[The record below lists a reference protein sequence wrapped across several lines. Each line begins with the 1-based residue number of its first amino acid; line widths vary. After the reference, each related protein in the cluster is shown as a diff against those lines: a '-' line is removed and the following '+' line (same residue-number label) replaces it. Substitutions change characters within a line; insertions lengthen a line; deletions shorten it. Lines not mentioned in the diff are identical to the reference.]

1 MVPPS
6 DSKPKIVIAGGTGY
20 LGQLIAESF
29 HQDNWDVVLLSRS
42 SNPRHKIGRS
52 VYWDAKSL
60 GDWTEELENAQVLLN
75 LTGRSIDCRHN
86 AANRE
91 EILNSRVYS
100 TRVLGEAVSVAKS
113 PPPCWLNASSMAL
126 YGQLWGNTPAHTEQS
141 SLQSGGFLEDVTVAW
156 EEEFLKWKREGI
168 RQVALRISFVLGRAS
183 GAFPLLKMLTKYGLG
198 GTQGSGKQWVS
209 WLHEK
214 DWVGIIRVLV
224 ENENMNGAVNLAA
237 PNPLMNKEFM
247 KALRSKFA
255 PLGIGFPAPSF
266 GVKLGCFI
274 LNSAPELALQ
284 SRKVC
289 SAKLKEHQY
298 KFLFPEISEAF
309 KNLGEVANSRSS
321 MIGDC
326 C

>member
-1 MVPPS
+1 MAPPS

-20 LGQLIAESF
+20 LGQLIAASL

-42 SNPRHKIGRS
+42 SNPGNKIGRS

-60 GDWTEELENAQVLLN
+60 GEWTEELESAQVLLN

-86 AANRE
+86 AANCE

-100 TRVLGEAVSVAKS
+100 TRVLGEAVSIAKS

-126 YGQLWGNTPAHTEQS
+126 YGQLWGNAPAHTEQS
-141 SLQSGGFLEDVTVAW
+141 SLQSGGFLEDVTVVW
-156 EEEFLKWKREGI
+156 EEEFLKWKREGV

-198 GTQGSGKQWVS
+198 GAKGSGEQWVS

-214 DWVGIIRVLV
+214 DWVGIIRFLI
-224 ENENMNGAVNLAA
+224 ENENVNGAVNLAA

-266 GVKLGCFI
+266 GVKLGCF
-274 LNSAPELALQ
+274 LLGSAPDLALQ
-284 SRKVC
+284 SRKVV
-289 SAKLKEHQY
+289 SGKLKDSSYEFY
-298 KFLFPEISEAF
+298 LPDLTSAISD
-309 KNLGEVANSRSS
+309 LG
-321 MIGDC
+321 GD
-326 C
+326 

>member
-1 MVPPS
+1 MAPPS

-20 LGQLIAESF
+20 LGQLIAASL

-42 SNPRHKIGRS
+42 SNPGNKIGRS

-60 GDWTEELENAQVLLN
+60 GEWTEELESAQVLLN

-100 TRVLGEAVSVAKS
+100 TRVLGEAVSIAKS

-126 YGQLWGNTPAHTEQS
+126 YGQLWGNAPAHTELS

-156 EEEFLKWKREGI
+156 EEEFLKWKREGVQ
-168 RQVALRISFVLGRAS
+168 QVALRISFVLGRAS

-198 GTQGSGKQWVS
+198 GTQGSGNQWVS

-214 DWVGIIRVLV
+214 DWVGIIRFLI
-224 ENENMNGAVNLAA
+224 ENENVNGAVNLAA

-255 PLGIGFPAPSF
+255 PLGIGFPAPSL
-266 GVKLGCFI
+266 GVKLGCF
-274 LNSAPELALQ
+274 LLGSAPDLALQ
-284 SRKVC
+284 SRKVVSGKLNDSSYEFYFPDLA
-289 SAKLKEHQY
+289 SA
-298 KFLFPEISEAF
+298 ISD
-309 KNLGEVANSRSS
+309 LG
-321 MIGDC
+321 GD
-326 C
+326 

>member
-29 HQDNWDVVLLSRS
+29 HQNNWDVVLLSRS
-42 SNPRHKIGRS
+42 SNPGNKIGRS

-60 GDWTEELENAQVLLN
+60 GEWTEELESAQVLLN

-141 SLQSGGFLEDVTVAW
+141 SLQSGGFLEDVTLAW
-156 EEEFLKWKREGI
+156 EEEFLKWKREGV

-183 GAFPLLKMLTKYGLG
+183 GAFPLLKILSKYGLG
-198 GTQGSGKQWVS
+198 GTQGSGNQWVS

-214 DWVGIIRVLV
+214 DWIGITRFLIK
-224 ENENMNGAVNLAA
+224 NENVNGAVNLAS
-237 PNPLMNKEFM
+237 PYPLMNKEFM
-247 KALRSKFA
+247 KAIRSKFA
-255 PLGIGFPAPSF
+255 PLGFGFPAPSF
-266 GVKLGCFI
+266 GVKLGCF
-274 LNSAPELALQ
+274 LLGSAPDLALQ
-284 SRKVC
+284 SRKVVPD
-289 SAKLKEHQY
+289 KLKDSSYEFY
-298 KFLFPEISEAF
+298 FPDLPSAISD
-309 KNLGEVANSRSS
+309 LG
-321 MIGDC
+321 GD
-326 C
+326 

>member
-20 LGQLIAESF
+20 LGQLIAESL
-29 HQDNWDVVLLSRS
+29 HQYNWDVILLSRS
-42 SNPRHKIGRS
+42 SNLGNKIGRS

-60 GDWTEELENAQVLLN
+60 GEWTEELESAQVLLN

-100 TRVLGEAVSVAKS
+100 TRVLGEAVSIAKS

-126 YGQLWGNTPAHTEQS
+126 YGQLWGNAPAHTELS

-156 EEEFLKWKREGI
+156 EEEFLKWKREGV
-168 RQVALRISFVLGRAS
+168 RQVALRIRFVLGRAS
-183 GAFPLLKMLTKYGLG
+183 GAFPLLKMLSEYGLG
-198 GTQGSGKQWVS
+198 GAQGSGNQWVS

-214 DWVGIIRVLV
+214 DWVGIIRFLI
-224 ENENMNGAVNLAA
+224 ENENVNGAVNLAA

-266 GVKLGCFI
+266 GVKLGCF
-274 LNSAPELALQ
+274 LLGSAPDLALQ
-284 SRKVC
+284 SRKVV
-289 SAKLKEHQY
+289 SGKLKDSSYEY
-298 KFLFPEISEAF
+298 YFPDLASAISD
-309 KNLGEVANSRSS
+309 LG
-321 MIGDC
+321 GD
-326 C
+326 

>member
-1 MVPPS
+1 MAPPS

-20 LGQLIAESF
+20 LGQLIAASL

-42 SNPRHKIGRS
+42 SNPGNKIGRS

-60 GDWTEELENAQVLLN
+60 GEWTEELESAQVLLN
-75 LTGRSIDCRHN
+75 LTGKSIDCRHN

-100 TRVLGEAVSVAKS
+100 TRVLGEAVSIAKS

-126 YGQLWGNTPAHTEQS
+126 SGQLWGNAPAHTELS

-156 EEEFLKWKREGI
+156 EEEFLKWRREGV

-198 GTQGSGKQWVS
+198 GAQGSGKQWVS

-214 DWVGIIRVLV
+214 DWVGIIRFLI
-224 ENENMNGAVNLAA
+224 ENENVNGAVNLAA

-255 PLGIGFPAPSF
+255 PLGIGFPAPSL
-266 GVKLGCFI
+266 GVKLGCF
-274 LNSAPELALQ
+274 LLGSAPDLALQ
-284 SRKVC
+284 SRKVVSGKLNDSSYEFYYPDLA
-289 SAKLKEHQY
+289 SA
-298 KFLFPEISEAF
+298 ISD
-309 KNLGEVANSRSS
+309 LG
-321 MIGDC
+321 GD
-326 C
+326 

>member
-1 MVPPS
+1 
-6 DSKPKIVIAGGTGY
+6 
-20 LGQLIAESF
+20 
-29 HQDNWDVVLLSRS
+29 VVLLSRS
-42 SNPRHKIGRS
+42 SNPANKIGRS

-60 GDWTEELENAQVLLN
+60 GEWTEELKSAQVLLN

-91 EILNSRVYS
+91 EILNSRVHS
-100 TRVLGEAVSVAKS
+100 TRVLGEAVSIAKS

-126 YGQLWGNTPAHTEQS
+126 YGQLWGNAPAHTEQS
-141 SLQSGGFLEDVTVAW
+141 SLQAGGFLEDVTVAW
-156 EEEFLKWKREGI
+156 EEEFLKWKREGV

-198 GTQGSGKQWVS
+198 GAQGSGKQWVS

-214 DWVGIIRVLV
+214 DWVGIIRFLV

-237 PNPLMNKEFM
+237 PYPLMNKEFM

-266 GVKLGCFI
+266 GVKLGCF
-274 LNSAPELALQ
+274 LLGSAPDLALQ
-284 SRKVC
+284 SRKVV
-289 SAKLKEHQY
+289 SGKLKDSSYEFY
-298 KFLFPEISEAF
+298 FPDLPSAISD
-309 KNLGEVANSRSS
+309 LG
-321 MIGDC
+321 GD
-326 C
+326 

>member
-1 MVPPS
+1 MAPPS

-20 LGQLIAESF
+20 LGQLIAESL

-42 SNPRHKIGRS
+42 SNPGNKIGRS

-60 GDWTEELENAQVLLN
+60 GEWTEELESAQVLLN

-100 TRVLGEAVSVAKS
+100 TRVLGEAVSIAKS

-126 YGQLWGNTPAHTEQS
+126 YGQLWGNAPAHTELS

-156 EEEFLKWKREGI
+156 EEEFLKWKREGV

-198 GTQGSGKQWVS
+198 GTQGSGNQWVS

-214 DWVGIIRVLV
+214 DWVGIIRFLV

-266 GVKLGCFI
+266 GVKLGCF
-274 LNSAPELALQ
+274 LLGSAPELALQ
-284 SRKVC
+284 SRKVV
-289 SAKLKEHQY
+289 SGKLKDSSYEY
-298 KFLFPEISEAF
+298 YFPDLTSAISD
-309 KNLGEVANSRSS
+309 LG
-321 MIGDC
+321 GD
-326 C
+326 

>member
-1 MVPPS
+1 MAPPS

-42 SNPRHKIGRS
+42 SNPGNKIGRS

-60 GDWTEELENAQVLLN
+60 GEWTEELESAQVLLN

-100 TRVLGEAVSVAKS
+100 TRVLGEAVSIAKS

-126 YGQLWGNTPAHTEQS
+126 YGQLWGNAPAHTELS

-156 EEEFLKWKREGI
+156 EEEFLKWKREGV

-198 GTQGSGKQWVS
+198 GAQGSGKQWVS

-214 DWVGIIRVLV
+214 DWVGIIRFLI

-266 GVKLGCFI
+266 GVKLGCF
-274 LNSAPELALQ
+274 LLGSAPDLALQ
-284 SRKVC
+284 SRKVV
-289 SAKLKEHQY
+289 SGKLNDSSYEFY
-298 KFLFPEISEAF
+298 FPDLAPAISD
-309 KNLGEVANSRSS
+309 LG
-321 MIGDC
+321 GD
-326 C
+326 